1 MKVILYPRVSSLSQ
15 LKTGDSV
22 DAQIN
27 RLTNFSKDRGYEIV
41 DIYKD
46 GGKSASFDDDSLNQV
61 LISDFFRNDFKLSK
75 RPAFER
81 LLREAKSGKFE
92 GIVFYKWDRFSR
104 DIAFADLS
112 KRYFDKQNIK
122 LIPTDDS
129 EDPFVSS
136 LMGVINKQE
145 IDKMKKRVRET
156 RQYRFDKGIMTGRSP
171 YGYEPL
177 IKDKKIIGF
186 KPNKKEAEIVKEIF
200 KLTSEVISYKS
211 ICEKF
216 NMKPQSYYN
225 IIKNKVYI
233 GIISFEGV
241 EKKGVHEPLIEESLF
256 YKCNPNLR

>member
-15 LKTGDSV
+15 LKSGDSV

-27 RLTNFSKDRGYEIV
+27 RLSNFSKERGYEIV

-46 GGKSASFDDDSLNQV
+46 GGKSASFDEDSLNQV
-61 LISDFFRNDFKLSK
+61 LTSEAFVNSFKLSK

-92 GIVFYKWDRFSR
+92 GIVFFKWDRFSR

-112 KRYFDKQNIK
+112 KRYFARYNIK

-136 LMGVINKQE
+136 LMGVVNKQE
-145 IDKMKKRVRET
+145 IDKMKQRVRET
-156 RQYRFDKGIMTGRSP
+156 RTYRFEHGILPGRSP
-171 YGYEPL
+171 YGYEP
-177 IKDKKIIGF
+177 IFKEKKIIGF
-186 KPNKKEAEIVKEIF
+186 KPKKKEAEIVKEIF
-200 KLTSEVISYKS
+200 RLTSEGISYKD

-216 NMKPQSYYN
+216 KLKPQSYYN
-225 IIKNKVYI
+225 IIRNKVYI
-233 GIISFEGV
+233 GIVVFEGK
-241 EKKGVHEPLIEESLF
+241 ENKGVHEPLIDESLF
-256 YKCNPNLR
+256 LKCNNK